1 MVVCFHYRDS
11 SDSFN
16 DLSYVPITCT
26 LFTGSKIWWDP
37 IVTVTSI
44 IGAQWGDEGKGKI
57 TDFLA
62 DKSKVVA
69 RSQGGNNAGHTIVV
83 DGKKHKLHLLPSG
96 ILRKDIIN
104 VIGNGVVVNPDVLLK
119 ELANL
124 DDERGQLFISDRAHI
139 IMPYHKMLDGAEE
152 NSKGKSFIGTTGNGI
167 GPCYSDKASRI
178 GLRMG
183 DLEDD
188 DMIIERLEKALPRNQ
203 ALLNH
208 YGIKDDLTID
218 GLLETC
224 KAWGK
229 ELGGFIT
236 DTSLLVNQH
245 IDNGDSVLLEGAQGV
260 HIDIEYGTYPFVTS
274 SSPTTAGAALG
285 SGIAPSKISDVVG
298 VTKAYLTRV
307 GSGPFPTELTDDIGE
322 QLGFRGKEF
331 GTVTSRKRRCGWFD
345 GVLVRQTIKV
355 SGIDGIALTK
365 LDVLDELDEI
375 KMCVQYEL
383 EGKKIDYLSA
393 AAEDQVKVKPIYK
406 TFKGWKSSTKGV
418 KNIDALPDNA
428 KKYVYA
434 IEDFV
439 GAKISSISTSPE
451 REDTILLE
459 NPFDV

>member
-1 MVVCFHYRDS
+1 
-11 SDSFN
+11 
-16 DLSYVPITCT
+16 
-26 LFTGSKIWWDP
+26 
-37 IVTVTSI
+37 VTVTSI

-96 ILRKDIIN
+96 ILRTDIIN

-224 KAWGK
+224 KAWRK

-307 GSGPFPTELTDDIGE
+307 GSGPFPTELEDEVGE
-322 QLGFRGKEF
+322 MIREKGQEF
-331 GTVTSRKRRCGWFD
+331 GTTTGRPRRCGWLD
-345 GVLVRQTIKV
+345 LVMLELSNRICGFTSLAI
-355 SGIDGIALTK
+355 TK
-365 LDVLDELDEI
+365 LDILSDMDEI
-375 KMCVQYEL
+375 KVCVAYKGEDGTEINHFPSSL
-383 EGKKIDYLSA
+383 SYLGKCTP
-393 AAEDQVKVKPIYK
+393 VYK
-406 TFKGWKSSTKGV
+406 SFAGWSSSDINISNGIIPKEM
-418 KNIDALPDNA
+418 KNFL
-428 KKYVYA
+428 
-434 IEDFV
+434 DFV
-439 GAKISSISTSPE
+439 SESLNIPISIVSLGPGRDE
-451 REDTILLE
+451 TII
-459 NPFDV
+459 F